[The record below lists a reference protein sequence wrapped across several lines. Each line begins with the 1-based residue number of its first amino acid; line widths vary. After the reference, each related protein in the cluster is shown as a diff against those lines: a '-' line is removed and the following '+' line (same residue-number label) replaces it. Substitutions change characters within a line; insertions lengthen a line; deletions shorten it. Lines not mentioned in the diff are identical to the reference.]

1 MTLDYSLIGKR
12 IARRRKQLGLKQSEV
27 EERAGIGDKYLS
39 NIERAISIPS
49 TEVIMR
55 LAIAL
60 ETTPDEFLV
69 GAVRHPE
76 EGWQDVAELLRPM
89 NEKQLALAR
98 SLLTWLG
105 EQDLPGPYPIK
116 KRARWARFFGVYGH
130 SCPVLLA
137 AIPAALPAATT
148 VKRATSWAT
157 MRETVVLT
165 AAAPRTAWFWSRM

>member
-76 EGWQDVAELLRPM
+76 EGLQDVAELLRPM

-105 EQDLPGPYPIK
+105 EQDLP
-116 KRARWARFFGVYGH
+116 
-130 SCPVLLA
+130 
-137 AIPAALPAATT
+137 
-148 VKRATSWAT
+148 
-157 MRETVVLT
+157 
-165 AAAPRTAWFWSRM
+165 